1 MGDYKAI
8 DNYLEK
14 NMDKSLDE
22 LAKLCAIPSIA
33 AQNRGLDECAELVAS
48 MLTQRGFKTEIMP
61 SGGAPVV
68 YAERKGAGDRTLLF
82 YNHYDVQPPEP
93 IELWESPPF
102 EATRRG
108 GKMYARGVSDD
119 KGHFVSRLFALD
131 ALLAENPELPCN
143 IKFVVEGEEE
153 IGSVHMP
160 PFVEKH
166 AAMLAADACIWEFG
180 YVDHRDIPQQVL
192 GMRGIC
198 YVQLDVELLT
208 MDVHSG
214 LGGSIFPNAAWRL
227 VWALASLK
235 GPDERIRIPHHY
247 DNVLPPTKRDRELAA
262 TLPYDGDDYKS
273 RYGVKEFL
281 RGTKGNPDL
290 NLQETLEPTCT
301 ICGLTSGYQ
310 GAGSKTVLP
319 AKASAK
325 VDFRLV
331 PNQTPEEVLKNLRA
345 HLDAEGFQDVQITHH
360 GGEAPGRVDPD
371 DPFIDLVVNSA
382 KDVYGMPQQRVPMS
396 GGSGPNHAFL
406 HFLKLPIAVA
416 GLGYPGNQVHS
427 PNENIRED
435 LYLKASQHV
444 ARIVR
449 EFAASPPR

>member
-1 MGDYKAI
+1 MSDIKKVDSFI
-8 DNYLEK
+8 EK
-14 NMDKSLDE
+14 NLDASLGE

-33 AQNRGLDECAELVAS
+33 AQNRGLDECAELVS
-48 MLTQRGFKTEIMP
+48 KMLQKRGFKTEILP

-68 YAERKGAGDRTLLF
+68 YGERKGRNDKTLLF

-93 IELWESPPF
+93 LDLWDSPPF

-108 GKMYARGVSDD
+108 GLMYARGVSDD

-131 ALLAENPELPCN
+131 ALLDQDKEFPCN

-160 PFVEKH
+160 PFVEKY
-166 AAMLAADACIWEFG
+166 ANKLAADACIWEFG
-180 YVDHRDIPQQVL
+180 NVNQDDVPQQIM

-198 YVQLDVELLT
+198 YVQLDVELLKL
-208 MDVHSG
+208 DVHSG

-235 GPDERIRIPHHY
+235 GPDGRIRIPHYY
-247 DNVLPPTKRDRELAA
+247 DNVVPPSALDRKLA
-262 TLPYDGDDYKS
+262 TELPYEGDDYKE

-281 RGTKGNPDL
+281 GGTEGNPDL
-290 NLQETLEPTCT
+290 HLQETMEPTCT
-301 ICGLTSGYQ
+301 ICGLSSGYE
-310 GAGSKTVLP
+310 GLGSKTVLP
-319 AKASAK
+319 AKAFAK

-331 PNQTPEEVLKNLRA
+331 PNQTPAEVLKGLRA
-345 HLDAEGFQDVQITHH
+345 HLDAGGFMDVKITEL
-360 GGEAPGRVDPD
+360 GSEPPGRTDPN
-371 DPFIDLVVNSA
+371 DPFVELVVNAA
-382 KDVYGMPQQRVPMS
+382 KGAYGTPMIRVPMS

-406 HFLKLPIAVA
+406 HFLKLPVA
-416 GLGYPGNQVHS
+416 TAGHGYPGSRVHA

-435 LYLKASQHV
+435 LYVMGTKHV
-444 ARIVR
+444 ARVVVD
-449 EFAASPPR
+449 FAAS

>member
-1 MGDYKAI
+1 MSDFKTSDQFLKSNLDA
-8 DNYLEK
+8 
-14 NMDKSLDE
+14 SLDE

-33 AQNRGLDECAELVAS
+33 AQNRGLDECAELVAH
-48 MLTQRGFKTEIMP
+48 MLKQRGFQTEIMP
-61 SGGAPVV
+61 SGGSPVV
-68 YAERKGAGDRTLLF
+68 YAERKGKSDKTLLF

-93 IELWESPPF
+93 LDLWESPPF
-102 EATRRG
+102 EATRRDG
-108 GKMYARGVSDD
+108 LMYARGVSDD
-119 KGHFVSRLFALD
+119 KGHFVSRMFALD
-131 ALLAENPELPCN
+131 ALLAQEKELPCN

-166 AAMLAADACIWEFG
+166 TKKLAADACIWEFG
-180 YVDHRDIPQQVL
+180 GVDHHDVPQQVM

-198 YVQLDVELLT
+198 YVQLDVDLLT

-247 DNVLPPTKRDRELAA
+247 DDVVPPSPRDREIAA
-262 TLPYDGDDYKS
+262 ALPYEGDEYKK

-281 RGTKGNPDL
+281 RGTSSHPDL
-290 NLQETLEPTCT
+290 YLQETLEPTCT
-301 ICGLTSGYQ
+301 ICGLTSGYE
-310 GAGSKTVLP
+310 GPGSKTVLP

-331 PNQTPEEVLKNLRA
+331 PNQTPKEVLKNLRT
-345 HLDAEGFQDVQITHH
+345 HLDAEGFEDVQITEI
-360 GGEAPGRVDPD
+360 GSEPPGRTDPD
-371 DPFIDLVVNSA
+371 DPFVELVVNSA
-382 KDVYGMPQQRVPMS
+382 KDVYGVPQQRVPMS

-406 HFLKLPIAVA
+406 HFLKLPVATA
-416 GLGYPGNQVHS
+416 GLGYPGNQVHA

-435 LYLKASQHV
+435 LYLKAAQHIT
-444 ARIVR
+444 RIIAA
-449 EFAASPPR
+449 FAES

>member
-1 MGDYKAI
+1 MTEFKQTDKYITDHI
-8 DNYLEK
+8 DE
-14 NMDKSLDE
+14 SLDE
-22 LAKLCAIPSIA
+22 LARLCLIPSIA
-33 AQNRGLDECAELVAS
+33 AQNRGLDECAALVAK
-48 MLTQRGFKTEIMP
+48 MLERRGFKAEIIP

-68 YAERKGAGDRTLLF
+68 YAERKGKTDKTLLF

-93 IELWESPPF
+93 LELWETPPF
-102 EATRRG
+102 EATRRD

-131 ALLAENPELPCN
+131 ALLAQDPELPCN

-153 IGSVHMP
+153 ISSVHLP
-160 PFVEKH
+160 AFVEKH
-166 AAMLAADACIWEFG
+166 AKKLAADACIWEFG
-180 YVDHRDIPQQVL
+180 YVDHRDVPMQVL

-198 YVQLDVELLT
+198 YVQLEVESLT
-208 MDVHSG
+208 QDVHSG

-227 VWALASLK
+227 VWALSTLK

-247 DNVLPPTKRDRELAA
+247 DNVLPPSARDRELAA
-262 TLPYDGDDYKS
+262 NLPYEGDEYRQ

-281 RGTKGNPDL
+281 RGTDGHPDL
-290 NLQETLEPTCT
+290 HLQETMEPTCT
-301 ICGLTSGYQ
+301 ICGLSSGYE
-310 GAGSKTVLP
+310 GPGSKTVLP
-319 AKASAK
+319 AKALAK

-345 HLDAEGFQDVQITHH
+345 HLDAQGFEDVKINYI

-371 DPFIDLVVNSA
+371 DPFINLVVNSA
-382 KDVYGMPQQRVPMS
+382 KDVYGVPQEVVPMS

-416 GLGYPGNQVHS
+416 GLGYPGNQVHA
-427 PNENIRED
+427 PNENIRDD
-435 LYLKASQHV
+435 LYVKATLHV
-444 ARIVR
+444 TRIIS
-449 EFAASPPR
+449 EFAKS